1 MVDAVTAVVQSTM
14 RRVRAVTQPTA
25 SSVLGALSLALQ
37 VAGVSPRGR
46 VHVER
51 VDCETSPERV
61 RLGGHIGASGCIVGW
76 MDYEDALVAEAAS
89 AQRIATQRSEQLI
102 ACLNG
107 KPPGLYTENHR
118 GERTYIVCREAE
130 EIPVGKVRS

>member
-1 MVDAVTAVVQSTM
+1 MNPHDQSWRM
-14 RRVRAVTQPTA
+14 RHGLRWQGTRPTLGEA
-25 SSVLGALSLALQ
+25 LRQADGTLKSIIIVLAIF
-37 VAGVSPRGR
+37 VAYG
-46 VHVER
+46 
-51 VDCETSPERV
+51 
-61 RLGGHIGASGCIVGW
+61 IVGR
-76 MDYEDALVAEAAS
+76 MDREDALVAEAAS